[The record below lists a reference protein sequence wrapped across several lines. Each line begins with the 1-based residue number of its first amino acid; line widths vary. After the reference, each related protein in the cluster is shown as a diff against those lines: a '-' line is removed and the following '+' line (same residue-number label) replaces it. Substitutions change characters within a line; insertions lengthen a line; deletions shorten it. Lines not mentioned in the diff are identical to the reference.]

1 MAVRV
6 MDVRQTTF
14 LDATATP
21 YRRRF
26 LAAGKRW
33 N

>member
-6 MDVRQTTF
+6 MDVQETAL

-21 YRRRF
+21 YRRF